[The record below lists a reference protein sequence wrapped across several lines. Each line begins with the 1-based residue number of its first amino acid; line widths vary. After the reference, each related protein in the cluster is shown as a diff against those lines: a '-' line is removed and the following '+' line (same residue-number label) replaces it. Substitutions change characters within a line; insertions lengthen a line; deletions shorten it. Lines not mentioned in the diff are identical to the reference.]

1 MFYEHY
7 FDFFHLNG
15 YDRRFQNLL
24 EESIHV
30 NKLFFFFDK
39 FEFTRKLFRALAF
52 DSVVSKLLAFEDLR
66 NRFFF

>member
-30 NKLFFFFDK
+30 NKVIFF
-39 FEFTRKLFRALAF
+39 
-52 DSVVSKLLAFEDLR
+52 
-66 NRFFF
+66 